1 MEALFIIVMGMA
13 VFAAVAMLLSD
24 NAVHSALFLIV
35 NFACV
40 ALLYLMLDAPFLA
53 MIQIAVY
60 AGAIMVLFLFVIM
73 LLGAEKLSAPVRR
86 FRWLEIVGTALAVA
100 FAVIAFYSI
109 ISGKIDLNTSV
120 TREPELRVVH
130 AAPYAG
136 AVDVYANGQLFASNL
151 SFGNATSFTGV
162 APGDYTITL
171 NPTGTTTVAQTV
183 TVTLSGDTS
192 RKDGTSR
199 QANAY
204 TVVAY
209 GGTQTTP
216 PNISMVPSNLE
227 SVDSRT
233 ARLSIFNGYA
243 QPVNLVDY
251 GADSD
256 KNEAKL
262 SLRDDRIV
270 LGDIQPGSLVELPLL
285 SEDTTMRTWVF
296 TGVDANQKDL
306 SKLPQLASL
315 NNVEVYNVKRDTSQL
330 LVLGTETLLGGGTRN
345 VAISLVDKAVEPF
358 GSPQAI
364 GNLLFSKYM
373 LPFQL
378 IAILLLAAMVGAIAL
393 THKEGFVPR
402 RRDVRRKVM
411 KPLTN
416 VIGDQIGQD
425 VGGEAVPLLPTQQ
438 GEPAGD

>member
-1 MEALFIIVMGMA
+1 MEALFIIVMLVA
-13 VFAAVAMLLSD
+13 VFAAVAMLLSE

-73 LLGAEKLSAPVRR
+73 LLGAEKLNAPVRR

-100 FAVIAFYSI
+100 FAVVAFFSI

-120 TREPELRVVH
+120 MRQPELRVVN
-130 AAPYAG
+130 AAPYVG
-136 AVDVYANGQLFASNL
+136 GVDVYANGQQVASNV
-151 SFGNATSFTGV
+151 SFGKATSFIPLAAGE
-162 APGDYTITL
+162 YTVTI
-171 NPTGTTTVAQTV
+171 NPAGTSTTAQTL
-183 TVTLSGDTS
+183 TVTLSGDTN
-192 RKDGTSR
+192 R
-199 QANAY
+199 QANVY
-204 TVVAY
+204 TVVTY
-209 GGTQTTP
+209 GGAQGTAP
-216 PNISMVPSNLE
+216 SMSLVQSNLE

-233 ARLSIFNGYA
+233 ARLAVFNGYS
-243 QPVNLVDY
+243 QPINLVDF
-251 GADSD
+251 GSASD
-256 KNEAKL
+256 NNETKL
-262 SLRDDRIV
+262 DLRDDHIV
-270 LGDIQPGSLVELPLL
+270 QGNIQPGSLVELPLL
-285 SEDTTMRTWVF
+285 SEDASMRSWVF
-296 TGVDANQKDL
+296 TGVDDNQKDL
-306 SKLPQLASL
+306 SKLPRIATLDNA
-315 NNVEVYNVKRDTSQL
+315 EVYSVKRDTSQL
-330 LVLGTETLLGGGTRN
+330 LVIGTETLLGGGTRN
-345 VAISLVDKAVEPF
+345 VAIPLVDKAVEAF

-393 THKEGFVPR
+393 THKEGFQPR

-411 KPLTN
+411 KPLSN

-425 VGGEAVPLLPTQQ
+425 IGVDAVPQLPAQQ
-438 GEPAGD
+438 AEPAGD

>member
-100 FAVIAFYSI
+100 FAAVSFFSI
-109 ISGKIDLNTSV
+109 IQGKIDLNTTI

-130 AAPYAG
+130 AAQYAG
-136 AVDVYANGQLFASNL
+136 PMDVYANGELFASNL
-151 SFGNATSFTGV
+151 AFGSATDFKAV
-162 APGDYTITL
+162 PAGDYTITL
-171 NPTGTTTVAQTV
+171 NPAGTANVAQTV
-183 TVTLSGDTS
+183 TVKLPGDS
-192 RKDGTSR
+192 NR

-204 TVVAY
+204 TAVAY
-209 GGTQTTP
+209 GGSTSMP
-216 PNISMVPSNLE
+216 PSVSLVESNLE

-233 ARLSIFNGYA
+233 SRLSVFNGYS

-251 GADSD
+251 GTDSD
-256 KNEAKL
+256 KNETKL
-262 SLRDDRIV
+262 ELRDDRIV
-270 LGDIQPGSLVELPLL
+270 QGNIQPGSLVELPLL
-285 SEDTTMRTWVF
+285 SEDTSMRSWVF
-296 TGVDANQKDL
+296 TGVDDNQKDL
-306 SKLPQLASL
+306 SKLPRVATLSNA
-315 NNVEVYNVKRDTSQL
+315 EIYTVKRDTAQL
-330 LVLGTETLLGGGTRN
+330 LILGSETLLGGGTRN
-345 VAISLVDKAVEPF
+345 VAISLVNKVVEPF

-393 THKEGFVPR
+393 THKEGFQPR

-411 KPLTN
+411 KPLSN

-425 VGGEAVPLLPTQQ
+425 VAGEALPQLPAQQ
-438 GEPAGD
+438 AEPAGD

>member
-1 MEALFIIVMGMA
+1 MEALFIIVMLVA
-13 VFAAVAMLLSD
+13 VFAAVAMLLSE

-73 LLGAEKLSAPVRR
+73 LLGAEKLSSPVRR
-86 FRWLEIVGTALAVA
+86 FRWLEIVGTALAAA
-100 FAVIAFYSI
+100 FAVVAFYSI
-109 ISGKIDLNTSV
+109 TSGKIDLNTSV
-120 TREPELRVVH
+120 TRQPQLRVVN
-130 AAPYAG
+130 AAPYLG
-136 AVDVYANGQLFASNL
+136 NVDAYANGQMFASGIG
-151 SFGNATSFTGV
+151 FGKATDFIPLDAG
-162 APGDYTITL
+162 AYTIEL
-171 NPTGTTTVAQTV
+171 KPAGTSTAAQTA
-183 TVTLSGDTS
+183 TVNLSGDTN
-192 RKDGTSR
+192 R

-209 GGTQTTP
+209 GGDQSTP
-216 PNISMVPSNLE
+216 PNVSLVQNNLE

-233 ARLSIFNGYA
+233 ARLSVFNGYS
-243 QPVNLVDY
+243 QPVNLVDF

-256 KNEAKL
+256 NTLTNLA
-262 SLRDDRIV
+262 LRDDRIV
-270 LGDIQPGSLVELPLL
+270 QAKIPPGSLVELPLV
-285 SEDTTMRTWVF
+285 SEDTSMRSWVF
-296 TGVDANQKDL
+296 TGVDDNQKDL
-306 SKLPQLASL
+306 SKLPRIASL
-315 NNVEVYNVKRDTSQL
+315 NNTEVYSVKRDTSQL
-330 LVLGTETLLGGGTRN
+330 LVIGSETLLGGGTRN
-345 VAISLVDKAVEPF
+345 VAIPLVDKAVEPF
-358 GSPQAI
+358 GSPQSI

-393 THKEGFVPR
+393 THKEGFQPR
-402 RRDVRRKVM
+402 RRDIRRKVM

-425 VGGEAVPLLPTQQ
+425 VGADNLPQLPAQQ
-438 GEPAGD
+438 TEPAGD

>member
-100 FAVIAFYSI
+100 FAMVAFYSI
-109 ISGKIDLNTSV
+109 VSGKIELNSAMV
-120 TREPELRVVH
+120 REPELRVVH

-136 AVDVYANGQLFASNL
+136 AVDVYANGELFASGL
-151 SFGNATSFTGV
+151 GFGKATDFK
-162 APGDYTITL
+162 ALPAGDYTITL
-171 NPTGTTTVAQTV
+171 NPAGTTTVAQTV
-183 TVTLSGDTS
+183 SVTLSGETTS
-192 RKDGTSR
+192 
-199 QANAY
+199 QANTY
-204 TVVAY
+204 TAVAY

-216 PNISMVPSNLE
+216 PNMSLIPTNLE
-227 SVDSRT
+227 SVDPRT
-233 ARLSIFNGYA
+233 ARLSIFNGTDA
-243 QPVNLVDY
+243 PVNLVDY

-256 KNEAKL
+256 KTQANLA
-262 SLRDDRIV
+262 LRDDRIV
-270 LGDIQPGSLVELPLL
+270 QEDIQPGAKVELPLF
-285 SEDTTMRTWVF
+285 SEDTSMRSWAF
-296 TGVDANQKDL
+296 TSVDANQKDL
-306 SKLPQLASL
+306 SKLPLVTSL
-315 NNVEVYNVKRDTSQL
+315 NNPEVYNFKRDTSQL

-345 VAISLVDKAVEPF
+345 VAITLVDKAVEPF

-393 THKEGFVPR
+393 THKEGFQPR

-425 VGGEAVPLLPTQQ
+425 VGGEAVPRLPAQQ
-438 GEPAGD
+438 TEPAGD

>member
-1 MEALFIIVMGMA
+1 MEALFIIVMLVA
-13 VFAAVAMLLSD
+13 VFAAVAMLLSE

-73 LLGAEKLSAPVRR
+73 LLGAEKLSSPVRR
-86 FRWLEIVGTALAVA
+86 FRWLEIVGTALAAA
-100 FAVIAFYSI
+100 FAVVAFYSI
-109 ISGKIDLNTSV
+109 TSGKIDLNTSV
-120 TREPELRVVH
+120 TRQPQLRVVN
-130 AAPYAG
+130 AAPYLG
-136 AVDVYANGQLFASNL
+136 NVDAYANGQMFASGIA
-151 SFGNATSFTGV
+151 FGKATDFIPLDAG
-162 APGDYTITL
+162 AYTIEL
-171 NPTGTTTVAQTV
+171 KPAGTSTAAQTA
-183 TVTLSGDTS
+183 TVNLSGDTN
-192 RKDGTSR
+192 R

-209 GGTQTTP
+209 GGDQSTP
-216 PNISMVPSNLE
+216 PNVSLVQNNLE

-233 ARLSIFNGYA
+233 ARLSIFNGYS
-243 QPVNLVDY
+243 QPVNLVDF

-256 KNEAKL
+256 NTLTNLA
-262 SLRDDRIV
+262 LRDDRIV
-270 LGDIQPGSLVELPLL
+270 QANIPPGSLVELPLV
-285 SEDTTMRTWVF
+285 SEDTSMRSWVF
-296 TGVDANQKDL
+296 TGVDDNQKDL
-306 SKLPQLASL
+306 SKLPRIASL
-315 NNVEVYNVKRDTSQL
+315 NNTEVYSVKRDTSQL
-330 LVLGTETLLGGGTRN
+330 LVIGSETLLGGGTRN
-345 VAISLVDKAVEPF
+345 VAIPLVDKAVEPF
-358 GSPQAI
+358 GSPQSI

-393 THKEGFVPR
+393 THKEGFQPR
-402 RRDVRRKVM
+402 RRDIRRKVM

-425 VGGEAVPLLPTQQ
+425 VGADNLPQLPAQQ
-438 GEPAGD
+438 TEPAGD

>member
-100 FAVIAFYSI
+100 FAAVSFFSI
-109 ISGKIDLNTSV
+109 IQGKIDLNTTI

-130 AAPYAG
+130 AAQFAG
-136 AVDVYANGQLFASNL
+136 PVDVYANGELFASNL
-151 SFGNATSFTGV
+151 AFGNATDFKPV
-162 APGDYTITL
+162 PAGDYTITL
-171 NPTGTTTVAQTV
+171 NPAGTTTVAQTV
-183 TVTLSGDTS
+183 TVKLPGDS
-192 RKDGTSR
+192 NR

-204 TVVAY
+204 TAVAY
-209 GGTQTTP
+209 GGSTSTP
-216 PNISMVPSNLE
+216 PSVSLVESNLE

-233 ARLSIFNGYA
+233 SRLSVFNGYS

-251 GADSD
+251 GTDSD
-256 KNEAKL
+256 KNETKL
-262 SLRDDRIV
+262 ELRDDRIV
-270 LGDIQPGSLVELPLL
+270 QANIQPGSLVELPLL
-285 SEDTTMRTWVF
+285 SEDTSLNAWVF
-296 TGVDANQKDL
+296 TGVDDNQKDL
-306 SKLPQLASL
+306 GKLPQVAPLSNA
-315 NNVEVYNVKRDTSQL
+315 EIYTVKRDTAQL
-330 LVLGTETLLGGGTRN
+330 LVLGSETLLGGGTRN
-345 VAISLVDKAVEPF
+345 VAISLVNKVVEPF

-393 THKEGFVPR
+393 THKEGFQPR

-411 KPLTN
+411 KPLSN

-425 VGGEAVPLLPTQQ
+425 VTGEAVPQLPAQQ
-438 GEPAGD
+438 AEPAGD

>member
-1 MEALFIIVMGMA
+1 MEALFIIVMLIA
-13 VFAAVAMLLSD
+13 VSSAVAMLLSD

-73 LLGAEKLSAPVRR
+73 LLGAEKLNAPVRR

-100 FAVIAFYSI
+100 FAVAAFFSI

-120 TREPELRVVH
+120 KRAPELRVVN
-130 AAPYAG
+130 AAPYVG
-136 AVDVYANGQLFASNL
+136 NVDVYANGQQVASNL
-151 SFGNATSFTGV
+151 SFGKATDFIPLAEG
-162 APGDYTITL
+162 AYTITL
-171 NPTGTTTVAQTV
+171 NPAGTATAAQTA
-183 TVTLSGDTS
+183 TVNLSGDTQ
-192 RKDGTSR
+192 R

-204 TVVAY
+204 TLVAY
-209 GGTQTTP
+209 GGSQSAP
-216 PNISMVPSNLE
+216 PNMSLVQNNLE

-233 ARLSIFNGYA
+233 ARLAVFNGYSD
-243 QPVNLVDY
+243 PVNLVDF

-256 KNEAKL
+256 NTQTNLA
-262 SLRDDRIV
+262 LRDDRIV
-270 LGDIQPGSLVELPLL
+270 QGSIQPGSLVELPLL
-285 SEDTTMRTWVF
+285 SDETTMRSWVF
-296 TGVDANQKDL
+296 TGVDDNQKDL
-306 SKLPQLASL
+306 SKLPRLASL
-315 NNVEVYNVKRDTSQL
+315 NNTEVYKVNRDTSQL
-330 LVLGTETLLGGGTRN
+330 LVLGTESLLSGSTRN

-425 VGGEAVPLLPTQQ
+425 VGNESLPALPAQQ
-438 GEPAGD
+438 SEPAGD

>member
-13 VFAAVAMLLSD
+13 VFAAVFMLLSD

-73 LLGAEKLSAPVRR
+73 LLGAEKTTLPVRR
-86 FRWLEIVGTALAVA
+86 FRWLEIVATALGVS
-100 FAVIAFYSI
+100 FAVVSFYSI
-109 ISGKIDLNTSV
+109 STGKIDLNGTIN
-120 TREPELRVVH
+120 RQPELRVVH

-136 AVDVYANGQLFASNL
+136 AVDVYANGELFASNL
-151 SFGNATSFTGV
+151 AFGKATSFQPV
-162 APGDYTITL
+162 EPGDYTVTL
-171 NPTGTTTVAQTV
+171 NPAGTTDVVQTV
-183 TVTLSGDTS
+183 NFSLSGET
-192 RKDGTSR
+192 TR

-204 TVVAY
+204 TAVAY
-209 GGTQTTP
+209 GGTKSTP
-216 PNISMVPSNLE
+216 PTVSLVESNVE
-227 SVDSRT
+227 SVDART
-233 ARLSIFNGYA
+233 ARVAIFNGYDK
-243 QPVNLVDY
+243 PLNLIDF

-256 KNEAKL
+256 NAETNL
-262 SLRDDRIV
+262 SLRDDRIIQA
-270 LGDIQPGSLVELPLL
+270 DIQPGALVELPLI
-285 SEDTTMRTWVF
+285 SEDATQRSWVF
-296 TGVDANQKDL
+296 TEVDANQPDY
-306 SKLPQLASL
+306 SKLLRVANL
-315 NNVEVYNVKRDTSQL
+315 NNLEVYTIKRDTSQL
-330 LVLGTETLLGGGTRN
+330 LVIGTEELLDGSTRN
-345 VAISLVDKAVEPF
+345 VAIPLVDKAVEPF
-358 GSPQAI
+358 GSPQSI

-378 IAILLLAAMVGAIAL
+378 IAILLLAAMVGAITL
-393 THKEGFVPR
+393 THKEGFQPR

-425 VGGEAVPLLPTQQ
+425 VAGEAVPRLPAQQ
-438 GEPAGD
+438 SEPAAGD

>member
-100 FAVIAFYSI
+100 FAVVSFYSI
-109 ISGKIDLNTSV
+109 ISGKIDLNT
-120 TREPELRVVH
+120 TINREPELRVVH

-136 AVDVYANGQLFASNL
+136 FVDVYANGELFARNL
-151 SFGNATSFTGV
+151 AFGSATDFK
-162 APGDYTITL
+162 AIPAGDYTITL
-171 NPTGTTTVAQTV
+171 NPAGTTTVAQTV
-183 TVTLSGDTS
+183 TVTLPGDS
-192 RKDGTSR
+192 SR

-204 TVVAY
+204 TAVAY
-209 GGTQTTP
+209 GGTQSTP
-216 PNISMVPSNLE
+216 PGVSLVESNLE

-233 ARLSIFNGYA
+233 ARLSIFNGTS
-243 QPVNLVDY
+243 QPVNLIDY
-251 GADSD
+251 GSDSD
-256 KNEAKL
+256 KNEANL
-262 SLRDDRIV
+262 DLRDDHV
-270 LGDIQPGSLVELPLL
+270 VQGSIQPGSMIELPLL
-285 SEDTTMRTWVF
+285 SEDTSMRSWVF
-296 TGVDANQKDL
+296 TGVDDNQKDL
-306 SKLPQLASL
+306 GKLPQVARL
-315 NNVEVYNVKRDTSQL
+315 NNTEVYNIKRDTAQL

-345 VAISLVDKAVEPF
+345 VAITLVDKAVEQF

-393 THKEGFVPR
+393 THKEGFQPR

-425 VGGEAVPLLPTQQ
+425 VAGEAVPRLPAQQ
-438 GEPAGD
+438 SEPAGD

>member
-1 MEALFIIVMGMA
+1 MEALFIIVMLIA
-13 VFAAVAMLLSD
+13 VSSAVAMLLSD

-73 LLGAEKLSAPVRR
+73 LLGAEKLNAPVRR

-100 FAVIAFYSI
+100 FAVAAFFSI

-120 TREPELRVVH
+120 KRAPELRVVN
-130 AAPYAG
+130 AAPYVG
-136 AVDVYANGQLFASNL
+136 NVDVYANGQQVASNL
-151 SFGNATSFTGV
+151 SFGKATDFIPLAEG
-162 APGDYTITL
+162 AYTITL
-171 NPTGTTTVAQTV
+171 NPAGTSTAAQTA
-183 TVTLSGDTS
+183 TVTLSADTQ
-192 RKDGTSR
+192 R
-199 QANAY
+199 QANVY
-204 TVVAY
+204 TLIAY
-209 GGTQTTP
+209 GGSQSGS
-216 PNISMVPSNLE
+216 PNMSLVESNLE
-227 SVDSRT
+227 SVDART
-233 ARLSIFNGYA
+233 SRLSVFNGYSD
-243 QPVNLVDY
+243 PVNLVDF
-251 GADSD
+251 GTDSD
-256 KNEAKL
+256 NTQTNLA
-262 SLRDDRIV
+262 LRDDHIV
-270 LGDIQPGSLVELPLL
+270 QGSIQPGSLVELPLV
-285 SEDTTMRTWVF
+285 SDETSMRSWVF
-296 TGVDANQKDL
+296 TGVDDNQKDL
-306 SKLPQLASL
+306 SKLPRIASL
-315 NNVEVYNVKRDTSQL
+315 NNTEVYTVKRDTSQL
-330 LVLGTETLLGGGTRN
+330 LVLGTESLLSGSTRN
-345 VAISLVDKAVEPF
+345 VAISLVDNAVEPF

-425 VGGEAVPLLPTQQ
+425 VGNESLPALPAQQ
-438 GEPAGD
+438 SEPAGD

>member
-1 MEALFIIVMGMA
+1 
-13 VFAAVAMLLSD
+13 
-24 NAVHSALFLIV
+24 
-35 NFACV
+35 
-40 ALLYLMLDAPFLA
+40 
-53 MIQIAVY
+53 
-60 AGAIMVLFLFVIM
+60 
-73 LLGAEKLSAPVRR
+73 
-86 FRWLEIVGTALAVA
+86 
-100 FAVIAFYSI
+100 
-109 ISGKIDLNTSV
+109 
-120 TREPELRVVH
+120 
-130 AAPYAG
+130 
-136 AVDVYANGQLFASNL
+136 
-151 SFGNATSFTGV
+151 
-162 APGDYTITL
+162 
-171 NPTGTTTVAQTV
+171 
-183 TVTLSGDTS
+183 
-192 RKDGTSR
+192 
-199 QANAY
+199 
-204 TVVAY
+204 
-209 GGTQTTP
+209 
-216 PNISMVPSNLE
+216 
-227 SVDSRT
+227 
-233 ARLSIFNGYA
+233 
-243 QPVNLVDY
+243 
-251 GADSD
+251 
-256 KNEAKL
+256 
-262 SLRDDRIV
+262 
-270 LGDIQPGSLVELPLL
+270 L

-425 VGGEAVPLLPTQQ
+425 VAGESVPLLPTQQ